1 MSEKPLFRIIKGN
14 PDPTQVA
21 ALTTVLASLA
31 QQAADRARAD
41 AAPRERN
48 RWGALDQRLHDS
60 QLYNPNAFKN
70 LTYR

>member
-1 MSEKPLFRIIKGN
+1 MTEKPLFRIIKGN
-14 PDPTQVA
+14 PSPTEVA
-21 ALTTVLASLA
+21 ALTTVLAGMA
-31 QQAADRARAD
+31 QQAAEKARAD
-41 AAPRERN
+41 SQPRERN